1 MADLYYLPQ
10 NGDDLE
16 NVEIA
21 EARMPS
27 YTWRVDANANTVR
40 GYTDEA
46 DALAQAIYHILSIE
60 RYMWPIYPQ
69 SYGSEIADLIGK
81 PRDYAAA
88 ELRRTISEALL
99 QDDRVTDVGGWEFV
113 FGNDKNALT
122 VSFSVTSVFGA
133 FEIRGDLT
141 R

>member
-10 NGDDLE
+10 TGDDLE
-16 NVEIA
+16 NIEIA
-21 EARMPS
+21 EAREPS
-27 YTWRVDANANTVR
+27 FTWKIDTNTDSVR

-46 DALAQAIYHILSIE
+46 DALSQAVYLILSIE
-60 RYMWPIYPQ
+60 RYMHGIYPT

-88 ELRRTISEALL
+88 ELRRKISEALL
-99 QDDRVTDVGGWEFV
+99 QDDRITDVGEWEIE
-113 FGNDKNALT
+113 FGKAKNALT
-122 VSFSVTSVFGA
+122 VSFTVTSIFGA

>member
-46 DALAQAIYHILSIE
+46 DALSQAIYHILSIE

-99 QDDRVTDVGGWEFV
+99 QDDRVTDVGDWDFV

>member
-1 MADLYYLPQ
+1 MSDLFYLPRT
-10 NGDDLE
+10 GDDLE
-16 NVEIA
+16 NIEIA

-27 YTWRVDANANTVR
+27 LTWKVDIATDRVK
-40 GYTDEA
+40 GYTDEG
-46 DALAQAIYHILSIE
+46 DALSQAIFYILSIE
-60 RYMWPIYPQ
+60 RYMHAIYPQ

-99 QDDRVTDVGGWEFV
+99 QDDRVTDVGDWDIV
-113 FGNDKNALT
+113 FGNAKNALT
-122 VSFSVTSVFGA
+122 VSFTVTSIFGPI
-133 FEIRGDLT
+133 EIRGDLT